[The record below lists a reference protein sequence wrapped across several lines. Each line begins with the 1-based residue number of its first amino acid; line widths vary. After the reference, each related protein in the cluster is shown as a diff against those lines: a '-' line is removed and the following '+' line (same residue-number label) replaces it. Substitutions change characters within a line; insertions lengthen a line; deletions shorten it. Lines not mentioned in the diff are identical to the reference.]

1 MTVIVGRRAIL
12 VGTAALALAS
22 CAPNGVEPGDIEV
35 ADRPSEGGIGGTG
48 IIGILND
55 PATLSVNGL
64 DLAAAPDL
72 EVRDIFG
79 PRQVA
84 DLAAGQALNVEAYND
99 ADGML
104 VARSIGVTYPLI
116 GPIEEVTDGGFRV
129 LGVEV
134 EVEPGAPI
142 VSRDGAEFVPTPG
155 QQVAVSG
162 IWRADDVVAT
172 RVDLADTTTMPLVIA
187 GEVKPG
193 RTPDTVRLGPVEL
206 ALPVGGSPP
215 RVGTFVTAIG
225 QRQGDVFSVDRL
237 EPGRF
242 QGSVA
247 PLTRLSVEGYLEPI
261 TSAPGYAIAGLGHS
275 FDEAAV
281 LDALASSRALYVG
294 PYDGDFRVA
303 LGLRLPEG
311 FDARRTLLASLN
323 DGFAP
328 EAAIPTR

>member
-1 MTVIVGRRAIL
+1 MTVFVSRRAVLLGI
-12 VGTAALALAS
+12 GALALAS
-22 CAPNGVEPGDIEV
+22 CAPTGPEPRNVEV

-55 PATLSVNGL
+55 PATLSINGL

-72 EVRDIFG
+72 EVRDVFG
-79 PRQVA
+79 QRQLA
-84 DLAAGQALNVEAYND
+84 DLAAGQALNVEAYSD

-116 GPIEEVTDGGFRV
+116 GPIDVVTDNGFRV

-134 EVEPGAPI
+134 AVEPGAPI
-142 VSRDGAEFVPTPG
+142 VGPDGVEFVPAPG

-162 IWRADDVVAT
+162 VWRADDVVAT
-172 RVDLADTTTMPLVIA
+172 RVDLLDTTAMPVVIA

-193 RTPDTVRLGPVEL
+193 QTPDSVRLGTVEL
-206 ALPVGGSPP
+206 ALPAGAPSP
-215 RVGTFVTAIG
+215 RVGSFVTAIG
-225 QRQGDVFSVDRL
+225 EAQGGVLSVERL
-237 EPGRF
+237 EAGRF
-242 QGSVA
+242 AGSVA

-261 TSAPGYAIAGLGHS
+261 TIAPGYAIAGLGHS
-275 FDEAAV
+275 FDDEAV